1 MPWQGV
7 FEKMEIQRLFK
18 SVRWSAL
25 PSLIQRLYPS
35 RCLMCGRP
43 GRDGADL
50 CGYCHQQLPFNQTA
64 CIQCALPLPR
74 SAGNAAVCGRCQKK
88 PPFYDQA
95 FSVFSYQ
102 QPVIWLIQQLKFNG
116 KLVHARLLGELLAE
130 CECVAKMSVN
140 ESVCILPVPLFKKR
154 LRRRGFNQSI
164 ELARALSKK
173 TGWPMEL
180 NKVVRVRETSAQTGL
195 DAKARR
201 KNIRGAFAVVEAL
214 AHKHVV
220 LIDDV
225 VTTGSTVNELA
236 RVLKKAGVEKITVL
250 SLARAPLNR

>member
-1 MPWQGV
+1 MPRQGV
-7 FEKMEIQRLFK
+7 YEKMEMQKWFK
-18 SVRWSAL
+18 SVLRKALDSA
-25 PSLIQRLYPS
+25 IQRLYPP

-50 CGYCHQQLPFNQTA
+50 CEHCHQQLPFNKAA
-64 CIQCALPLPR
+64 CISCALPLPPNTSE
-74 SAGNAAVCGRCQKK
+74 SAICGRCQKK
-88 PPFYDQA
+88 PPYYDQA
-95 FSVFSYQ
+95 FSVFSYE
-102 QPVIWLIQQLKFNG
+102 QPVVWLIQQLKFNG
-116 KLVHARLLGELLAE
+116 KLVHARLLGELLADLA
-130 CECVAKMSVN
+130 CVEKVIVD
-140 ESVCILPVPLFKKR
+140 EDVCILPVPLHKNR
-154 LRRRGFNQSI
+154 LRLRGFNQSI

-180 NKVVRVRETSAQTGL
+180 NKVVRMRETSAQTGL

-214 AHKHVV
+214 VHKQVV
-220 LIDDV
+220 LVDDV
-225 VTTGSTVNELA
+225 VTTGSTVNELS

>member
-7 FEKMEIQRLFK
+7 FEKMEMQRLFK

-50 CGYCHQQLPFNQTA
+50 CGHCHQQLPFNQTA
-64 CIQCALPLPR
+64 CTQCALPLPPGI
-74 SAGNAAVCGRCQKK
+74 GNAAVCGRCQKK
-88 PPFYDQA
+88 PPHYDQA

-102 QPVIWLIQQLKFNG
+102 QPVIWLIQQMKFNG

-130 CECVAKMSVN
+130 CECVASMSVN

-154 LRRRGFNQSI
+154 LSQRGFNQSI

>member
-1 MPWQGV
+1 MPRQGV
-7 FEKMEIQRLFK
+7 YEKMEMQRLFK
-18 SVRWSAL
+18 SVLRSVIPSA
-25 PSLIQRLYPS
+25 IQRLYPP

-50 CGYCHQQLPFNQTA
+50 CEHCHQQLPFNQTA
-64 CIQCALPLPR
+64 CAHCALPLPPNTD
-74 SAGNAAVCGRCQKK
+74 ADAVCGRCQKK
-88 PPFYDQA
+88 PPHYDQA
-95 FSVFSYQ
+95 FSAFSYQ
-102 QPVIWLIQQLKFNG
+102 QPVIWLIHQLKFNG

-130 CECVAKMSVN
+130 CECVASMSVS
-140 ESVCILPVPLFKKR
+140 ESICILPVPLFRKR
-154 LRRRGFNQSI
+154 QRRRGFNQTI

-180 NKVVRVRETSAQTGL
+180 NRAVRVRETSAQTGL

-201 KNIRGAFAVVEAL
+201 KNIRGAFAVVETL

-225 VTTGSTVNELA
+225 VTTGSTVNELS

>member
-1 MPWQGV
+1 MPRQGV
-7 FEKMEIQRLFK
+7 YEKMEMQRLFK
-18 SVRWSAL
+18 SVLRSVIPSA
-25 PSLIQRLYPS
+25 IQCLYPP

-50 CGYCHQQLPFNQTA
+50 CEHCHQQLPFNQTA
-64 CIQCALPLPR
+64 CTHCALPLPPNTDA
-74 SAGNAAVCGRCQKK
+74 SAVCGRCQKK
-88 PPFYDQA
+88 PPHYDQA
-95 FSVFSYQ
+95 FSAFSYQ
-102 QPVIWLIQQLKFNG
+102 QPVIWLVQQLKFNG
-116 KLVHARLLGELLAE
+116 KLVHARLLGELLAGSDGVKNI
-130 CECVAKMSVN
+130 VAG

-180 NKVVRVRETSAQTGL
+180 NRVVRVRETSAQIGL

-225 VTTGSTVNELA
+225 VTTGSTVNELS